1 MAEALLETHDLAKTY
16 ASGWGWMRRTTA
28 ALRGVSLR
36 VEAGEIVGL
45 LGPNGAGKTTFIKT
59 ALGMLRASGGS
70 AALLGRPAGDVS
82 VRARLGFLPER
93 LRLPGHQTAAGCLE
107 FFAALGGLPSATA
120 RKRIPALLDEV
131 GLESKARERVQSF
144 SKGMLQ
150 RLGLAQALLA
160 EPALL
165 ILDEPTDGIDPA
177 GRHLVRELLRRRAEQ
192 GMGILLNSH
201 ILQEV
206 ELVSDRVA
214 ILHRGILRACGRLA
228 ELAGDAAGV
237 VELEFRGPAS
247 AWDAA
252 AVDWKDV
259 SVEPQSEGWIA
270 VEGRPAD
277 QAALDAAV
285 DSLRAAGCSL
295 RRLEWRK
302 PSLETFFL
310 ACIAAAEPQPAAPS
324 ALEPATV
331 SASIAAAPSGPVAES
346 P

>member
-16 ASGWGWMRRTTA
+16 ASGWGWSRRTTA

-36 VEAGEIVGL
+36 VDAGEIVGL

-59 ALGMLRASGGS
+59 ALGMLRASAGS
-70 AALLGRPAGDVS
+70 ATLLGRPAGDVS

-93 LRLPGHQTAAGCLE
+93 LRLPGHQSAFGCLE
-107 FFAALGGLPSATA
+107 FFAALGGLPSSTA

-131 GLESKARERVQSF
+131 GLESKAHERVQSF

-214 ILHRGILRACGRLA
+214 ILHRGSLRACGRLA

-237 VELEFRGPAS
+237 VELELRGPGAAWES
-247 AWDAA
+247 ALAGWKNVSEKPL
-252 AVDWKDV
+252 VD
-259 SVEPQSEGWIA
+259 GWIA

-277 QAALDAAV
+277 QSALDFAV
-285 DSLRAAGCSL
+285 DSLRRSGCSL

-302 PSLETFFL
+302 PTLERFFL
-310 ACIAAAEPQPAAPS
+310 ACIAAAEPHAQAASGTAPAAGPTS
-324 ALEPATV
+324 PPPADSV
-331 SASIAAAPSGPVAES
+331 GEQS
-346 P
+346 